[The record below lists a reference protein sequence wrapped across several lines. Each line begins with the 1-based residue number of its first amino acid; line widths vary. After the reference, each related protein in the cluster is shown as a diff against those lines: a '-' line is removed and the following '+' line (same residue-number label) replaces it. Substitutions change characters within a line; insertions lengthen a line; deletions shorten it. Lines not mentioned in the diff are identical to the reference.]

1 MSTVSAIKSD
11 EEGFSELLKAQM
23 TAIQQ
28 VLSLNQA
35 LCRKLEHNNQPKV
48 HWTRTGISSPSAL
61 TQPLLPR
68 DQSSRSLPQ
77 ERHSDM
83 EEGEL
88 AGRSPLSDI
97 SKISKQSLRNH
108 ALQFGS
114 RCRRAASRLTMD
126 VAHRSNFIRSYTR
139 PILANSKDVRSLAKG
154 VLDSINR
161 QSQDPENLY
170 AETGCWSAIAR
181 SPTFKNIT
189 LCMVLMSTLWIAID
203 TDYNKEDSEYGK
215 VFVAVD
221 NVICAYF
228 CMEITIRW
236 LACAVCSQALGDM
249 SFLFDLFLAVTMS
262 IETWGA
268 QVIYLLTGQNAKS
281 SGYAGISPALR
292 SLRLIRVTRAFRMS
306 RLFRSVPEL
315 MILVHGMF
323 QGVRSVCTTLILLL
337 LVTYTFAVAMVQL
350 LQNKDIGAGKF
361 DNVPTATNF
370 LLMQTLCGWNTD
382 FITSMAYIDPV
393 SFVILLTYQLLGS
406 LTLMN
411 MLIGVMVDVVG
422 TTAQMEQEEQSLKT
436 LKRDIADVVN
446 LTDENH
452 DRTVTAVE
460 FAHMIQNPEAVKKLY
475 EGGVN
480 VLALVDYADFVFRDT
495 AELSLEDF
503 VETVLQFR
511 GQSPA
516 TVKDVVDLRVFVSKE
531 IARVDKIVA
540 GTTS

>member
-1 MSTVSAIKSD
+1 MPVARD
-11 EEGFSELLKAQM
+11 EGFGELLKAQM
-23 TAIQQ
+23 AAIQQ
-28 VLSLNQA
+28 VMSLNEA
-35 LCRKLEHNNQPKV
+35 LCRKFENPEQKV
-48 HWTRTGISSPSAL
+48 HWTRTAIHPPSSGTGLSE
-61 TQPLLPR
+61 PLLPHG
-68 DQSSRSLPQ
+68 QSMPSLTMDPGK
-77 ERHSDM
+77 RPSDV
-83 EEGEL
+83 EQPES
-88 AGRSPLSDI
+88 RSPLSAI
-97 SKISKQSLRNH
+97 SKTSLRNH

-114 RCRRAASRLTMD
+114 RCRRAASRLAMD
-126 VAHRSNFIRSYTR
+126 AQHRGNFMRSYNR
-139 PILANSKDVRSLAKG
+139 PILANTKDVRSLAKG

-161 QSQDPENLY
+161 QAEDPERLY
-170 AETGCWSAIAR
+170 AEKGCWSHVAR
-181 SPTFKNIT
+181 SGWFKNLT
-189 LCMVLMSTLWIAID
+189 LFMVLMSTAWIAID
-203 TDYNKEDSEYGK
+203 TDYNKQDSEHGDL
-215 VFVAVD
+215 FVAVD
-221 NVICAYF
+221 NIICAYF
-228 CMEITIRW
+228 CVEITIRW
-236 LACAVCSQALGDM
+236 FACEVRSRALSDC

-268 QVIYLLTGQNAKS
+268 QVIYLLTGQSARR
-281 SGYAGISPALR
+281 SGYQGLSPALR
-292 SLRLIRVTRAFRMS
+292 SLRLIRITRAFRMS

-323 QGVRSVCTTLILLL
+323 QGVRSVCTTLVLLI

-350 LQNKDIGAGKF
+350 LQNKEIGAGKF

-370 LLMQTLCGWNTD
+370 LLMQTLCGFDANY
-382 FITSMAYIDPV
+382 ITSMVYIDPL
-393 SFVILLTYQLLGS
+393 SFLILLTYQLLGS

-411 MLIGVMVDVVG
+411 MLTGVMVDVVG
-422 TTAQMEQEEQSLKT
+422 TTAQMEQEEQSLKM

-460 FAHMIQNPEAVKKLY
+460 FAHMIQNPEAVRKLY

-531 IARVDKIVA
+531 IARVDKAVA
-540 GTTS
+540 AASNQ